1 MEIKVNKDYT
11 LNNKN
16 LSTIFLDIIKCG
28 INEKELEMLKKKIIE
43 DYQKEIIEYHFEKCN
58 LIFF

>member
-43 DYQKEIIEYHFEKCN
+43 DNQKEIIEYHFEKCN